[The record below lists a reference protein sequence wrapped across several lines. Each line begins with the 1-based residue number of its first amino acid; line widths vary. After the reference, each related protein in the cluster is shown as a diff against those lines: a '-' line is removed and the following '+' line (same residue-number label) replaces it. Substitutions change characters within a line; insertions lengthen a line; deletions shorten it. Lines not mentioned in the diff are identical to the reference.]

1 MSDDEQTRRFGPW
14 EPSSL
19 SPEQREVVDTIL
31 AGPRGSMV
39 RPGSS
44 SIGLGGPFDALLHSP
59 ALCDLVQK
67 VGEHVRF
74 GNSLPTALNEMAIIM
89 TARRWTAQYEWYA
102 HRRFAIE
109 AGLDSSIADAI
120 AVGERPVLDDEQT
133 AVYNFTEQLLEYGDV
148 TDEAFGAVADR
159 WGKEGAIDL
168 IGAVGYYSLVSFV
181 LNVDRYPL
189 PEGEAPLPP
198 R

>member
-1 MSDDEQTRRFGPW
+1 MSDPEQTRRFGPW
-14 EPSSL
+14 EPTTLSS
-19 SPEQREVVDTIL
+19 EQQSVVDTIL

-39 RPGSS
+39 RTGTG

-59 ALCDLVQK
+59 ALCDVVQK
-67 VGEHVRF
+67 LGEHVRF
-74 GNSLPTALNEMAIIM
+74 GNSLPCALNEMAIIM

-102 HRRFAIE
+102 HRRLALE
-109 AGLDSSIADAI
+109 AGLDPSIADAI
-120 AVGERPVLDDEQT
+120 AVGARPVLDDEQT
-133 AVYNFTEQLLEYGDV
+133 AVYEFTEQLLDRGDV
-148 TDEAFGAVADR
+148 TNEAFRAVADR

-168 IGAVGYYSLVSFV
+168 IGAVGYYTLVSFV

-198 R
+198 H